1 MSFIEFRSVTKT
13 YGRRAVLCS
22 FTLHVDQG
30 ERLVILGPSGC
41 GKTTVLRLLAGLAVP
56 DEGTITVANSVV
68 AADGRVLLE
77 PEKRNI
83 GMVFQDLALWPH
95 LTVEGNL
102 EFGLNARSVP
112 EALGEERI
120 DRLLRLT
127 DLADRRQARPAE
139 LSGGE
144 QQRVALARALVL
156 EPQVLLMDEPLS
168 NLNLELSLS
177 LRAEILRLHERLGFT
192 LLYVTHSR
200 EEALEIGQR
209 VVIMENGRVDRI
221 GLPAEV
227 SQYLNHRA
235 ESAGGVLGGNRQ

>member
-1 MSFIEFRSVTKT
+1 M
-13 YGRRAVLCS
+13 
-22 FTLHVDQG
+22 
-30 ERLVILGPSGC
+30 
-41 GKTTVLRLLAGLAVP
+41 
-56 DEGTITVANSVV
+56 
-68 AADGRVLLE
+68 
-77 PEKRNI
+77 
-83 GMVFQDLALWPH
+83 
-95 LTVEGNL
+95 
-102 EFGLNARSVP
+102 
-112 EALGEERI
+112 
-120 DRLLRLT
+120 
-127 DLADRRQARPAE
+127 
-139 LSGGE
+139 
-144 QQRVALARALVL
+144 ALARALVL

-235 ESAGGVLGGNRQ
+235 ESAGGVLGGDRQ

>member
-13 YGRRAVLCS
+13 YQRRPALS
-22 FTLHVDQG
+22 DFTLHVEQG

-102 EFGLNARSVP
+102 QFGLNARNVP
-112 EALGEERI
+112 KALAQQRI
-120 DRLLRLT
+120 QGLLRLT
-127 DLADRRQARPAE
+127 GLADRRQARPAE

-168 NLNLELSLS
+168 SLNLELSLS
-177 LRAEILRLHERLGFT
+177 LRAEILRLHERRGFT

-200 EEALEIGQR
+200 KEALEIGQR
-209 VVIMENGRVDRI
+209 VVMMENGRVNRI
-221 GLPAEV
+221 GSPADV
-227 SQYLNHRA
+227 SRYLNHRA
-235 ESAGGVLGGNRQ
+235 ESAGGALCGDK